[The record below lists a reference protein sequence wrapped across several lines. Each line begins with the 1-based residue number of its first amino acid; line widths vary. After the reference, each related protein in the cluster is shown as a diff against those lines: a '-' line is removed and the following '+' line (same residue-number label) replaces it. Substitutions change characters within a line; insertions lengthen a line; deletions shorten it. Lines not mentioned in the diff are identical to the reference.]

1 MKDNSKGYEEII
13 ELRQEMNIVEE
24 FLNVDASLVE
34 IEKNKD
40 LIRMEMNIVEFPI
53 FSKSSL
59 IKVNQIR
66 KYYFSADK
74 KSFLEILPAVN
85 TQIPGEIEERV
96 FIALTKILRNN
107 GFSKI
112 FYCTIN
118 DIFDNM
124 KIDSKATRKG
134 MYLKIKQAIS
144 KMATTT
150 YRFQNIF
157 YANELRGII
166 SDLVETSILN
176 FSSITIKD
184 ANSNEK
190 NFFTDKRTKEIYKI
204 SISDNF
210 YENIIRKGY
219 LTFDADELLSI
230 KDSVTRAIYT
240 MITKWR
246 NDKLYLKKAAYY
258 IARRIPLAW
267 DKNPRRTVLRIEES
281 FKNLREF
288 GYITNY
294 KFNKKS
300 KYETAEFEIFF
311 DESHNKIKRE
321 NFYDEKETFDKMVH
335 MIEDRQQEVSLNT
348 TNFFTDE
355 YFMEIFNTFPDVAK
369 KFKTLPNVIREG
381 LKKFDYKYVKYTAEY
396 TALFC
401 KTSYIK
407 YFKDALENNWADEYI
422 AKKENKEVKKIK
434 NNNQVIEDA
443 ILVEEAKEIA
453 QERIE
458 LTWEDFEKLEKH
470 VKEEIES
477 ATYEEYLM
485 EIGSNDNKVI
495 NGIFQKS
502 KKSLIL
508 KTFNKYQNLKE
519 QDLKVVVE
527 VNEIKEKKS
536 KVIKK
541 ENKINETRKNDVFSD
556 KYDSMTHF
564 MLSVNDFAK
573 ENNIEINFHK
583 IAPIFKAFMEY
594 EDKNIKIIYNESTG
608 IGEVIKK

>member
-300 KYETAEFEIFF
+300 
-311 DESHNKIKRE
+311 
-321 NFYDEKETFDKMVH
+321 
-335 MIEDRQQEVSLNT
+335 L
-348 TNFFTDE
+348 
-355 YFMEIFNTFPDVAK
+355 
-369 KFKTLPNVIREG
+369 
-381 LKKFDYKYVKYTAEY
+381 
-396 TALFC
+396 
-401 KTSYIK
+401 
-407 YFKDALENNWADEYI
+407 
-422 AKKENKEVKKIK
+422 
-434 NNNQVIEDA
+434 
-443 ILVEEAKEIA
+443 
-453 QERIE
+453 
-458 LTWEDFEKLEKH
+458 
-470 VKEEIES
+470 
-477 ATYEEYLM
+477 
-485 EIGSNDNKVI
+485 
-495 NGIFQKS
+495 
-502 KKSLIL
+502 
-508 KTFNKYQNLKE
+508 
-519 QDLKVVVE
+519 
-527 VNEIKEKKS
+527 
-536 KVIKK
+536 
-541 ENKINETRKNDVFSD
+541 RK
-556 KYDSMTHF
+556 
-564 MLSVNDFAK
+564 
-573 ENNIEINFHK
+573 
-583 IAPIFKAFMEY
+583 P
-594 EDKNIKIIYNESTG
+594 
-608 IGEVIKK
+608 